1 MIDPRSQ
8 RIGVALGLFLSLA
21 LIVPLALPITSGRV
35 FQGDDL
41 GRFHLPVRAFFARC
55 LAEGDSP
62 LWHPGLYCGFYVH
75 GEGQAGMDHPLHR
88 LLYGTLPLGVAFGV
102 EMVIGY
108 PIAFAGMVLWL
119 RRLGVRGGGA
129 TFGAMTF
136 TFSSFMI
143 LRYVH
148 MNAIEILAHL
158 PWMLLAVEAMRGT
171 RESSFWP
178 NGVPLVLLDP
188 CSSGPESPH
197 SPVGAKSCSPG
208 REPWVT
214 DDRKEPEPQRGDN
227 RAHQCRPYGAVL
239 PLTSIN
245 PGLTPWATRF
255 RPYGAIQVCTTSLI
269 RSWTLR
275 RNDNRSN
282 PWPAFGLAMLTA
294 SQGLLGYPQY
304 LGLSLIV
311 AGSYAIVRLGRSP
324 RAVLGFAIAVGLGLV
339 MAGAQVVPQLDALAA
354 SSRARPS
361 LEFLGMNSLQPL
373 NLLQM
378 ITPFAFRQGWYNPGG
393 PPTWP
398 RHESAAYL
406 GAVAP
411 AACAYVWSRRRHLG
425 KLRPVATWA
434 ACIGGI
440 AIVLSLGRFSPL
452 FPIWACLP
460 VASLFRGPARFMVVA
475 QLAASVLSG
484 VAFSD
489 LAGQVDRVPLRA
501 LMWPIAASLAA
512 GIGLTMA
519 VSIEPRGFRAE
530 QVAGV
535 RAMIGSTLLI
545 AAPCALIVLAARGR
559 RMALAA
565 LMVVAAVDS
574 WNFALGPILQHDRP
588 VIAKGLDPTRTA
600 SDSGRLVAPLNEGL
614 AESSRL
620 VGGYVA
626 LTPRRRLDYDRP
638 ETLRVAGAAWRL
650 GSSGLRERLP
660 IEPLPRARLVSRA
673 LESRHPAAD
682 LAIIDPES
690 TAIVDEPID
699 LPGGPAGEATILL
712 DRPGRITVRAESI
725 GRRLLIVSESYHEG
739 WRAAIDGRVAAVA
752 RVNGDFLGCVVEPGR
767 HQVALVFD
775 PASARVG
782 RWASGC
788 GLVVCLAML
797 SAGLIRNRS
806 DGLHGGS
813 DASRHLTHPTSRKS
827 P

>member
-55 LAEGDSP
+55 LTEGDSP

-108 PIAFAGMVLWL
+108 PITFAGMVLWL

-136 TFSSFMI
+136 TFSAFMM

-158 PWMLLAVEAMRGT
+158 PWMLFAVEVMRDPEGVEKASAWRKGT
-171 RESSFWP
+171 GTGRVRPGASPLGWAP
-178 NGVPLVLLDP
+178 LHVVNVPIA
-188 CSSGPESPH
+188 S
-197 SPVGAKSCSPG
+197 
-208 REPWVT
+208 
-214 DDRKEPEPQRGDN
+214 
-227 RAHQCRPYGAVL
+227 
-239 PLTSIN
+239 
-245 PGLTPWATRF
+245 
-255 RPYGAIQVCTTSLI
+255 
-269 RSWTLR
+269 
-275 RNDNRSN
+275 
-282 PWPAFGLAMLTA
+282 WPAFVLAMLTA

-324 RAVLGFAIAVGLGLV
+324 RAVLGFAVAVGLGLV

-361 LEFLGMNSLQPL
+361 LEFLGMNSLHPL
-373 NLLQM
+373 NLLQV
-378 ITPFAFRQGWYNPGG
+378 IAPFALRQGWYNPGG

-398 RHESAAYL
+398 RHESVAYL

-574 WNFALGPILQHDRP
+574 WVFALGPILQHDRP
-588 VIAKGLDPTRTA
+588 VIAKGLDSTRTA
-600 SDSGRLVAPLNEGL
+600 TDSGRLVAPLNEGL

-660 IEPLPRARLVSRA
+660 IEPLPRARLVSRV

-682 LAIIDPES
+682 LAIIDPET

-699 LPGGPAGEATILL
+699 LPSGPAGEATILL
-712 DRPGRITVRAESI
+712 DRPGRITARTESI

-739 WRAAIDGRVAAVA
+739 WCAAIDGRAAAVT
-752 RVNGDFLGCVVEPGR
+752 RVNGDFLGCVVKSGR
-767 HQVALVFD
+767 HEVALVFD

-782 RWASGC
+782 RWASAS
-788 GLVVCLAML
+788 GLVVCLSML
-797 SAGLIRNRS
+797 AAGLIGNRS
-806 DGLHGGS
+806 
-813 DASRHLTHPTSRKS
+813 HPGRSVRDRS
-827 P
+827 PKRRAA